1 MGSRGGGSRPK
12 AEAARRH
19 RQRPLSARSERD
31 LKLVAD
37 AAGAQLGVVTAE
49 GLDQVAALPVAQ
61 LELKALAL
69 SVPRGPKAVWWA
81 ISEADRSS
89 TRGKSWC
96 GALAASRRGAGA
108 DVGTAKQPSRAAP
121 YMLEDSST
129 WRNSGS
135 GSGMNSSRMSKLHL
149 RAPHRRVGDLGRA
162 SRPHR
167 SLPLGPE
174 RRSGSCR
181 ERSAA

>member
-81 ISEADRSS
+81 TSEANRSS

-96 GALAASRRGAGA
+96 GPPAASRRGAGA
-108 DVGTAKQPSRAAP
+108 DAGTAKQPSRAAP

-149 RAPHRRVGDLGRA
+149 RAPHRRVGDFG
-162 SRPHR
+162 RPHGR
-167 SLPLGPE
+167 TAASHWAL
-174 RRSGSCR
+174 SG
-181 ERSAA
+181 